1 MTKFN
6 DENRD
11 LFEHELTDDELLA
24 LADDL
29 QTKVNEL
36 KEFAEIGANWKVN
49 IQYRMYR
56 EMLQKISNMIY
67 ERTGVP
73 F

>member
-11 LFEHELTDDELLA
+11 LFEHEVTDDELLA
-24 LADDL
+24 MAEYL

-56 EMLQKISNMIY
+56 ELLQKISDMIY